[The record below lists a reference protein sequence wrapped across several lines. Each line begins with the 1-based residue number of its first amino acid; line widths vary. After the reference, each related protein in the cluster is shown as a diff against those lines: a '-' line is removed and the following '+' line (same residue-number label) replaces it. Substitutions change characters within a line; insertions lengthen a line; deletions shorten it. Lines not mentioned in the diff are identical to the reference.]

1 MTRSADLPSAR
12 LLIVGPQGSGK
23 GTQGVRVG
31 EALSIPVIS
40 TGDVFRA
47 NVSAGTPLG
56 QQVKAIIEAG
66 DLVPDSLTSEIVRD
80 RLTQD
85 DASNGFLLD
94 GYPRNLGQVGDLDA
108 FLESRGESL
117 DAVIELSVPRDESI
131 ARLTQRAID
140 QGRTDDTEEVIANR
154 LAIYE
159 RETAPILDVYRERG
173 IVDAID
179 GVGSLDEI
187 ADRIAAAL
195 AALPSIASA
204 QDGPPLPD
212 DMPPANAPMPAGGGA
227 QVDPNAYISP
237 RNPNLTRTQREGLSI
252 ARRWQAESAEGIKPV
267 PGTEGAVLFAFGTSE
282 PSVVCAVLQ
291 ICDVQLQPGENIN
304 SVNVGDSA
312 RWLIEPAVSNSGPN
326 ETQHL
331 IIKPLDANLNTT
343 LIVTTDRRTYHIRLV
358 SHRTQFMSRVAFT
371 YPDEAQAKWAAF
383 RARSDT
389 ARAENTMAVPD
400 GARGT
405 GRGGSEYLSNLD
417 FHYSVDGR
425 ARWKPVRVYN
435 DGVKTIIEMPHA
447 MEQTEAPS
455 LLIVRAGGSVSKA
468 ADTSIVNYRLQDG
481 RYIVDQIFD
490 QAVLISGVGK
500 RQERVTITRGG

>member
-1 MTRSADLPSAR
+1 MTRSADLPSDR

-195 AALPSIASA
+195 AA
-204 QDGPPLPD
+204 
-212 DMPPANAPMPAGGGA
+212 
-227 QVDPNAYISP
+227 
-237 RNPNLTRTQREGLSI
+237 R
-252 ARRWQAESAEGIKPV
+252 GI
-267 PGTEGAVLFAFGTSE
+267 
-282 PSVVCAVLQ
+282 
-291 ICDVQLQPGENIN
+291 
-304 SVNVGDSA
+304 
-312 RWLIEPAVSNSGPN
+312 
-326 ETQHL
+326 
-331 IIKPLDANLNTT
+331 
-343 LIVTTDRRTYHIRLV
+343 
-358 SHRTQFMSRVAFT
+358 
-371 YPDEAQAKWAAF
+371 
-383 RARSDT
+383 
-389 ARAENTMAVPD
+389 
-400 GARGT
+400 T
-405 GRGGSEYLSNLD
+405 G
-417 FHYSVDGR
+417 
-425 ARWKPVRVYN
+425 
-435 DGVKTIIEMPHA
+435 
-447 MEQTEAPS
+447 
-455 LLIVRAGGSVSKA
+455 
-468 ADTSIVNYRLQDG
+468 
-481 RYIVDQIFD
+481 
-490 QAVLISGVGK
+490 
-500 RQERVTITRGG
+500 